1 MKNITAL
8 ALSSFATTAVILA
21 GCASTSA
28 LDKAMEREAA
38 QYDRDQARLS
48 AAVSLRDN
56 EIQGMPEWVTHKPQ
70 PDSVGLYG
78 MGIGVSPQLSTALR
92 ISNLEARYDVAREL
106 SSELSAEETLTG
118 GHRPGYQAIVN
129 TFVDSVDVAG
139 AQDIDRRIDASPE
152 GYKVYSLIRLP
163 YQSVSR
169 NMSRLGGEQADAE
182 AALVAQYDRLMARV
196 SSEPAYT
203 PETVN
208 TATRDLPDSEE
219 NMPDDVLLRA
229 LQESHD

>member
-1 MKNITAL
+1 MRNITAL
-8 ALSSFATTAVILA
+8 ALSGFATTAVILA

-38 QYDRDQARLS
+38 QYERDQARLS
-48 AAVSLRDN
+48 AEVSIRDN
-56 EIQGMPEWVTHKPQ
+56 AIQEMPEWVTHKPQ

-78 MGIGVSPQLSTALR
+78 MGIGVSPHLSTALR

-118 GHRPGYQAIVN
+118 GHRPGYQSIVN
-129 TFVDSVDVAG
+129 TFVESVDVAG
-139 AQDIDRRIDASPE
+139 AQDIDRRIDASPD
-152 GYKVYSLIRLP
+152 GYRVYTLIRLP
-163 YQSVSR
+163 YHNVPR
-169 NMSRLGGEQADAE
+169 PMSRLAGEQANDE
-182 AALVAQYDRLMARV
+182 AALQAQYDQLRARV

-208 TATRDLPDSEE
+208 TAALDLPDSEE